1 MKTNIPGVLT
11 LIISLF
17 LGGLFSLP
25 LKATHQ
31 TKYYPESNLIT
42 VEHGN
47 EIINYLQCERIA
59 LSYPGLTDRC
69 DVNIGKDS
77 SGVIWAAITGTPTNT
92 PEKLFKSKDGGLT
105 WSSVEMTPTATN
117 EFIAFTVLK
126 NDSMLLATRP
136 YNHTVSIHRSSDK
149 GKTWQIVTNLE
160 PDPFQYI
167 GEGFLSMTQKK
178 NGEVLF
184 PICRYSDNP
193 YETGVTGSLFISS
206 DNGTSFPKLNETGQY
221 RMESHILELH
231 SGKLLM
237 ATRYQRT
244 RNSTD
249 TDESILALG
258 GNIDPNHD
266 FAFKH
271 LFLADSDDGG
281 ATWKNFRPI
290 KDKNGNFLIKYG
302 QCHGQLIQL
311 NDGRVVLLMDNRYE
325 SEERDVRAR
334 VSLDNGKTWEPEV
347 YYISFGRGDPASVV
361 LEDDTIVT
369 VTGNWTYGPTGPVG
383 SPTAQ
388 VVRWKL
394 PSTSAAASIKVLSPK
409 VGDMLSVGSQ
419 NTLYWSTTGGIS
431 SVKIELMSGT
441 SVVSTITACLTN
453 KSSYIWTIGNTISSG
468 TNYKIRIS
476 DCSNPKVYGDSAVF
490 SIAQPFLTVSPK
502 QLVFGA
508 VPGIVTTSSQDIV
521 IKNSG
526 TGILNWSVLENTS
539 WLSCSATSG
548 IGDGTLSVS
557 VDPSGL
563 SVGTYTAEI
572 IITASNAGGS
582 PVTIGVTLNIYN
594 VGDTP
599 PIIGSMDTPLQNSKV
614 EGSVPFTGWA
624 LDCIGINSVKLYY
637 EKGEELIYVGDC
649 TFVQGARPDV
659 EALYG
664 EYPRSNMAGWG
675 YMMLT
680 NYLEA
685 GTGTYTFYA
694 IATNL
699 EGEEIVLGTRVITI
713 DNENATYPFGTIDTP
728 EQGNTVSGKGYYNF
742 GWVLTPQG
750 KEIDKSGKTIDVY
763 IDGKWQNHPV
773 YNEYRKDIAEL
784 FPGYANSNGAVGYLK
799 LDTTKFENGVHTIY
813 WAARDSG
820 NVTGGIGSRFFTIQN
835 PKNSN
840 VIKTMTNLSNF
851 NLSEIDK
858 IPLSSSSSLKII
870 RDRNNRDEFSNIVTV
885 AQEQIEFELKE
896 SERVEMHFGS
906 KATNV
911 MGYMKTSNGY
921 ATLPIGSTITDDV
934 FYWIPPPG
942 FIGEY
947 PLLFIIKDG
956 YGKISRKDVIIKIT
970 PKFQ

>member
-1 MKTNIPGVLT
+1 MKKNILWVVT
-11 LIISLF
+11 LIGSIF
-17 LGGLFSLP
+17 LGGIFSLP
-25 LKATHQ
+25 LKGTHK

-42 VEHGN
+42 VERGDD
-47 EIINYLQCERIA
+47 IINYLQCERIA
-59 LSYPGLTDRC
+59 LNYQGLTDRC
-69 DVNIGKDS
+69 DVNIGRDS

-92 PEKLFKSKDGGLT
+92 PERIFKSKDGGLT
-105 WSSVEMTPTATN
+105 WSSIEMTPTATN

-126 NDSMLLATRP
+126 NDTMLLATRP

-160 PDPFQYI
+160 PDPFEYI
-167 GEGFLSMTQKK
+167 GEGFLSLTQKK

-193 YETGVTGSLFISS
+193 YETGVTGSVFISS
-206 DNGTSFPKLNETGQY
+206 DNGTSFPKLYESGQFW
-221 RMESHILELH
+221 MESHILELH

-237 ATRYQRT
+237 AMRYQRT

-281 ATWKNFRPI
+281 TTWKNFRPI
-290 KDKNGNFLIKYG
+290 RDKNGNFLIKYG

-361 LEDDTIVT
+361 LDDDTIVT

-388 VVRWKL
+388 AIRWKL
-394 PSTSAAASIKVLSPK
+394 PSTSATASIKVLSPQEGT
-409 VGDMLSVGSQ
+409 VLPVGSQ
-419 NTLYWSTTGGIS
+419 STLYWSTTGKIS
-431 SVKIELMSGT
+431 AVKIELMNGT
-441 SVVSTITACLTN
+441 SVVSTITDCLSN
-453 KSSYIWTIGNTISSG
+453 ESSFKWTIGNTITTG
-468 TNYKIRIS
+468 TNYKVRIS

-490 SIAQPFLTVSPK
+490 SIAQPFLMVSPK
-502 QLVFGA
+502 QLTFGA
-508 VPGIVTTSSQDIV
+508 VPGVATTVPQDIA

-526 TGILNWSVLENTS
+526 TGILNWSVMENTS

-548 IGDGTLSVS
+548 TDDGSITIS

-563 SVGTYTAEI
+563 SAGTYTAEL

-582 PVTIGVTLNIYN
+582 PVTVGVTLNIYN

-599 PIIGSMDTPLQNSKV
+599 PIIGSMDTPLGGSKV

-624 LDCIGINSVKLYY
+624 LDCIGVKSVKLYY
-637 EKGEELIYVGDC
+637 EKGEELVYIGDC
-649 TFVQGARPDV
+649 AFVQGARPDV
-659 EALYG
+659 EEMYG
-664 EYPRSNMAGWG
+664 GFPRSNMAGWG

-680 NYLEA
+680 NYLERKI
-685 GTGTYTFYA
+685 GTYTFYA

-699 EGEEIVLGTRVITI
+699 EGEEIVLGTRTITI
-713 DNENATYPFGTIDTP
+713 DNKNATYPFGTIDTP
-728 EQGNTVSGKGYYNF
+728 EQGGTVSGKGYYNF

-773 YNEYRKDIAEL
+773 YNEYREDIAEL

-799 LDTTKFENGVHTIY
+799 LDTTKFENGIHTIY
-813 WAARDSG
+813 WTARDSG

-835 PKNSN
+835 PKNTNMFS
-840 VIKTMTNLSNF
+840 IKKFQANF
-851 NLSEIDK
+851 DLTEIDK
-858 IPLSSSSSLKII
+858 IPISCSSSIKII
-870 RDRNNRDEFSNIVTV
+870 RDRESRKDFSDISTEGL
-885 AQEQIEFELKE
+885 EQIGVELKE
-896 SERVEMHFGS
+896 SERVEIHFGS
-906 KATNV
+906 NITGV
-911 MGYMKTSNGY
+911 SGYMKTCTGY
-921 ATLPIGSTITDDV
+921 DTLPIGSTISDDV

-947 PLLFIIKDG
+947 SLLFIINDSN
-956 YGKISRKDVIIKIT
+956 GKITRKDVIIKIT